1 MQPED
6 IIRLKEQDSIVK
18 QHKLEDE
25 QNRLLARVE
34 RLLRIRTK
42 SVSVDNISML
52 NRMIKHLEN

>member
-6 IIRLKEQDSIVK
+6 IIRLKEQDTIVK

-25 QNRLLARVE
+25 QNRLLVRVE

-52 NRMIKHLEN
+52 NRMIKQLEN